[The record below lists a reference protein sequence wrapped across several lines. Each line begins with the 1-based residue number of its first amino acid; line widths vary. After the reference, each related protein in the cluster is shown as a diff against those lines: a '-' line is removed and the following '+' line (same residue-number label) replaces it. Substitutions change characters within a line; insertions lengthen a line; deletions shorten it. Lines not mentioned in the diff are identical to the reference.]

1 MRSIAGAVPAP
12 ILLITGGTAVVS
24 VFMVVT
30 GMGPELVLV
39 AALGALVGL
48 GGWFL
53 VDVADRAETPTDVAP
68 DRHGPRDARSDRRV
82 ERLRS
87 ALAHG
92 RPDSIVPERLHRAL
106 VEIID
111 DQLRSAH
118 HLERLDDP
126 AAANAVVGDEL
137 QQFID
142 DPASAVAL
150 LRPNR
155 LARVLGLLERL

>member
-87 ALAHG
+87 DLAH
-92 RPDSIVPERLHRAL
+92 SIVPERLHRAL

-155 LARVLGLLERL
+155 LDRVLGLIERL